1 MTLAIILC
9 FLWWTATLVFAFWWA
24 ERRYRDGYHEGYQ
37 DACQWIED
45 RTGNTRVQS
54 YFGDEP

>member
-9 FLWWTATLVFAFWWA
+9 FLWWTGTLIFAAWWS
-24 ERRYRDGYHEGYQ
+24 ERRFQDGYHEGYQ

-45 RTGNTRVQS
+45 HTGDIPVQS

>member
-1 MTLAIILC
+1 MIPALIFS
-9 FLWWTATLVFAFWWA
+9 FLLWSGTLVFAFWWS
-24 ERRYRDGYHEGYQ
+24 ERCYRDGYHEGYQ